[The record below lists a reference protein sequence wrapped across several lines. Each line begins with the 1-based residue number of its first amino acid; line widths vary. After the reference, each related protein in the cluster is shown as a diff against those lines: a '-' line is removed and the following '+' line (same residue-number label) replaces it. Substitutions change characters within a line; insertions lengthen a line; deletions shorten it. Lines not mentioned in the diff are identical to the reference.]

1 MNLGSPGEAG
11 YLQPYREAVRDLG
24 ASFGSLLWKSPDAQ
38 RKRFDVI
45 IDACA
50 LRGRVVADMGAGLGD
65 LAVRMHQRG
74 VEYGRYLAVE
84 GVDELAEA
92 ARERLAAVPECVV
105 VEGDFVA
112 DERLFASL
120 VRDHGVEIFA
130 FSGSLNTLTQRATE
144 RVLDRAWS
152 AIRGARGGQ
161 LVFNFLS
168 DRGARTGENTG
179 PAHRFDTAGMTAW
192 ALERTPLV
200 SLRTDYWQG
209 HDATVWMRASG

>member
-1 MNLGSPGEAG
+1 MNSGSPGEAG

-45 IDACA
+45 IDACD

-152 AIRGARGGQ
+152 AIRGVRGGQ